1 MLFYQHQNL
10 FLIEELDNVLFS
22 NDDIDS
28 DNVTLF
34 SDDIRLFITDLNC
47 RNLGGKIFDEII
59 IDDSETIIHVK
70 LMACSGFP

>member
-34 SDDIRLFITDLNC
+34 SDDISLFITDLNC

-70 LMACSGFP
+70 LTACSGFP

>member
-1 MLFYQHQNL
+1 MLLYQHQNL

-34 SDDIRLFITDLNC
+34 SDDISLFITDLNC

-70 LMACSGFP
+70 LTACSGFP

>member
-22 NDDIDS
+22 NDDVDS

-34 SDDIRLFITDLNC
+34 SDDISLFIADLNC

>member
-34 SDDIRLFITDLNC
+34 SDDISLFITDLNC

>member
-1 MLFYQHQNL
+1 MLFYQHRNL

-34 SDDIRLFITDLNC
+34 SDDISLFITDLNC
-47 RNLGGKIFDEII
+47 RNFGGKMFHEII